1 MTVTAWLLMAL
12 FVLAALLVGWAASVL
27 GGPPVVPLAPRVEQ
41 WSSQQAPPEYLPA
54 HRLETR
60 LRWPGHHLER

>member
-1 MTVTAWLLMAL
+1 MTVTAWLLIAL
-12 FVLAALLVGWAASVL
+12 TLFTILLVAWAAFAL
-27 GGPPVVPLAPRVEQ
+27 GGPAAVPPRAEP
-41 WSSQQAPPEYLPA
+41 WSSPPAPPEYLPA

>member
-1 MTVTAWLLMAL
+1 MTVTAWLLIAL
-12 FVLAALLVGWAASVL
+12 TLFTILLVACAAYEV
-27 GGPPVVPLAPRVEQ
+27 GAPPVTQPPTAEP
-41 WSSQQAPPEYLPA
+41 WSSPPAPPEYLPA